1 MCEHHHVYRKNSF
14 DTPEHVFDNHLFVIF
29 RVSFAFIILVFTLFL
44 EMSDSLK
51 FLLFLSAYIL
61 AGGDILLNAL
71 KNILHGEVFDENF
84 LMSVATIGAFSIN
97 EYPEAVMVMILYQLG
112 EYLQHTAVEK
122 SRDSISALMDIRQD
136 YANVEVDGQLVK
148 KSPENIAIGDII
160 IVTAGE
166 KIPLDGVVIDG
177 KASVDTSALT
187 GESKPQSLKFGDRA
201 ISGYIN
207 NDGVLKIQVEKQFGE
222 STVSKILKLV
232 EDASSKKAV
241 TESFIK
247 RFAKIYTPVVVI
259 FAVLLASIPPLFF
272 NLEFNIWFER
282 ALTFLVIS
290 CPCALVISVPLSFFA
305 GIGAASKSGILIKGS
320 SYLELLTKAK
330 TVVFDKTGTL
340 TKGTFVV
347 TEIVPQNGISK
358 EELLKT
364 VAMAESYSNHP
375 IAVSVKKAYG
385 KAFESSELS
394 EMEELAGY
402 GIKVNIDR
410 NIILAGNEKL
420 MNKFGISFVKIETS
434 GTVVYCARDGLFIGY
449 IVISDEIKEEA
460 KAAISEIEKYASNL
474 IMLTGDTLLATK
486 DAANKLG
493 IKNFYAQL
501 FPEDKVHK
509 LEEVISLKKSGTSVV
524 FVGDGI
530 NDAPVLTRADVGIA
544 MGALGSDAAIEAA
557 DIVIM
562 DDNLF
567 KVATGIKIAKNTM
580 QIVKQNIIFA
590 IGIKILFLLLGAC
603 GFMTMWGAVFADVG
617 VTLLAVLNS
626 LRAAQVKYS

>member
-259 FAVLLASIPPLFF
+259 FALLLASIPPLFF
-272 NLEFNIWFER
+272 NLEFSIWLDR

-358 EELLKT
+358 EELFNT

-402 GIKVNIDR
+402 GIKVNID
-410 NIILAGNEKL
+410 NHIILVGNEKL

-460 KAAISEIEKYASNL
+460 KAAISEIKKYASNL

-486 DAANKLG
+486 DAANKLC

-509 LEEVISLKKSGTSVV
+509 LEEFISLKKSGTSVV

-626 LRAAQVKYS
+626 LRASHVKYS